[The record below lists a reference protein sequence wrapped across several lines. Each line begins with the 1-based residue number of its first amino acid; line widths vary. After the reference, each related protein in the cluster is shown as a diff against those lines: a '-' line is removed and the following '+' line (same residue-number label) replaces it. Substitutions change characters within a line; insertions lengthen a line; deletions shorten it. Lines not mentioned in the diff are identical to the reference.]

1 MGLKLILNLRLK
13 FQTRPSFLIERQIS
27 NFIFYCFYNVHVNKI
42 FILFWFSNF
51 FGFTYTCHVRILC
64 RVVTP
69 HDVIVDKV
77 SQIKQSNVF
86 QQLNKRSK
94 MSENSSFEAALL
106 VTKLKNL

>member
-1 MGLKLILNLRLK
+1 MTFMKIKYLIC
-13 FQTRPSFLIERQIS
+13 FGFLIFVE
-27 NFIFYCFYNVHVNKI
+27 
-42 FILFWFSNF
+42 
-51 FGFTYTCHVRILC
+51 FTYTCHVRILC

-69 HDVIVDKV
+69 HDVIVDKL